1 MSTIKILWA
10 DDEQKLL
17 KPQIMFLEKKGYEV
31 VPVTNGHDAIEE
43 VSEKMGHYDI
53 VFLDESM
60 PGITGLETLD
70 RIKELAPH
78 LPVVMITKNEAEDV
92 MEQAIGSKISDYLL
106 KPVNPLQLLSTL
118 RKLVDGDRLVQEET
132 RMKYQ
137 QEFRNILMAINNSM
151 DAHEWA
157 EVYKKIIY
165 WELKLDA
172 SKTASM
178 ADILATQKDSANA
191 EFSKFID
198 RNYVDWLN
206 NEQSPPVMS
215 HDLLRSMVFPDVDR
229 SRPTVFLLLDNLRF
243 DQWKMIEPIISRY
256 FKVEEEDY
264 FYSILPTTTQYSRN
278 AIFSG
283 MMPGEIAKRYPEL
296 WLNDNEKGGKNLH
309 EAELLGRQIKRVFRK
324 PIQYGYFKVTNMD
337 GGKQLV
343 DNIHNYIRNNDLFCI
358 VYNFIDMLSHART
371 EMDILKELAS
381 DEKAYRSL
389 TVSWFEH
396 SPLWEALKSI
406 AQQDVQLF
414 IATDHG
420 SIRVHQ
426 PSKVVGDRETTTN
439 LRYKVG
445 RNLQYDRKD
454 VFDIRRPEDGK
465 LPRPNVSSTFIFAK
479 NDRFF
484 LYPNNYNHY
493 NNYYSNTFQHGGI
506 SLEEVICPIIKLR
519 SK

>member
-191 EFSKFID
+191 EFAKFID

-206 NEQSPPVMS
+206 NEQSPP
-215 HDLLRSMVFPDVDR
+215 
-229 SRPTVFLLLDNLRF
+229 
-243 DQWKMIEPIISRY
+243 
-256 FKVEEEDY
+256 
-264 FYSILPTTTQYSRN
+264 
-278 AIFSG
+278 
-283 MMPGEIAKRYPEL
+283 
-296 WLNDNEKGGKNLH
+296 
-309 EAELLGRQIKRVFRK
+309 
-324 PIQYGYFKVTNMD
+324 
-337 GGKQLV
+337 
-343 DNIHNYIRNNDLFCI
+343 
-358 VYNFIDMLSHART
+358 
-371 EMDILKELAS
+371 
-381 DEKAYRSL
+381 
-389 TVSWFEH
+389 
-396 SPLWEALKSI
+396 
-406 AQQDVQLF
+406 
-414 IATDHG
+414 
-420 SIRVHQ
+420 
-426 PSKVVGDRETTTN
+426 
-439 LRYKVG
+439 
-445 RNLQYDRKD
+445 
-454 VFDIRRPEDGK
+454 
-465 LPRPNVSSTFIFAK
+465 
-479 NDRFF
+479 
-484 LYPNNYNHY
+484 
-493 NNYYSNTFQHGGI
+493 
-506 SLEEVICPIIKLR
+506 
-519 SK
+519 